1 MWHVC
6 LAYSVLALF
15 HKLFF
20 LQRKEAMAYP
30 SHPVLAVHSPVCYF
44 QLCQR
49 SSDSVSARQSWL
61 NVLPC
66 ITQVSTPDV
75 REEDLTSEDEVIIM
89 ASDGLWDVI
98 ANQEAVNIIKDTPV
112 QTASPE
118 MPACA

>member
-1 MWHVC
+1 M
-6 LAYSVLALF
+6 
-15 HKLFF
+15 
-20 LQRKEAMAYP
+20 
-30 SHPVLAVHSPVCYF
+30 
-44 QLCQR
+44 
-49 SSDSVSARQSWL
+49 
-61 NVLPC
+61 
-66 ITQVSTPDV
+66 QVSTPDV